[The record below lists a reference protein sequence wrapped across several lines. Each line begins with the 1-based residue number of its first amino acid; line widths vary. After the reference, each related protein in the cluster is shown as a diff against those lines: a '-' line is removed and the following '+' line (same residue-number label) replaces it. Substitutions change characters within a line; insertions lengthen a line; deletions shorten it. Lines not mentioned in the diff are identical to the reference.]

1 MANEKEPTDWVA
13 VAARA
18 LAYQSLHLSGLDEA
32 PLVQRAQFLMTLGLS
47 RAEAAVLLGSNDES
61 LRVQL
66 AKAKKKATSNGND

>member
-1 MANEKEPTDWVA
+1 
-13 VAARA
+13 
-18 LAYQSLHLSGLDEA
+18 
-32 PLVQRAQFLMTLGLS
+32 MTLGLS